1 MLIADPAAE
10 LFPRVTLT
18 DIPRFVVAI
27 VSMAIGSGSILVRWL
42 RRKSSE
48 RLRLWFGLLALL
60 YGYRTLLMTEL
71 ARYFFSRPAIN
82 FQIALVTFTIGIPA
96 ILFGWGLVS
105 KRQNRLTKSLLM
117 VNALMA
123 GTFLLFHSNDRVVRG
138 LFTTNN
144 VLVIAFTIAMIA
156 YLFVVLPEAV
166 PELKIV
172 RIVILPMSHVA
183 G

>member
-1 MLIADPAAE
+1 M
-10 LFPRVTLT
+10 
-18 DIPRFVVAI
+18 
-27 VSMAIGSGSILVRWL
+27 GSSD
-42 RRKSSE
+42 
-48 RLRLWFGLLALL
+48 
-60 YGYRTLLMTEL
+60 
-71 ARYFFSRPAIN
+71 AIN

-144 VLVIAFTIAMIA
+144 VLVIAFTIAMIV